1 MQGNRAHKVLFEPEQ
16 GNTAKMQQLEQ
27 LNSEHSFYFSL
38 FLFSSRICDF
48 FSFILQILWDEFFIV
63 SLLYIS
69 TVIVGSGN
77 VILISQSKYQQHLS
91 SISLV
96 QIYMY
101 EKNWDN
107 LSALVV
113 SRKHSP
119 SFHILLLP
127 AISLTASFELSV
139 GLSVSLRDHPNFTQ
153 LP

>member
-1 MQGNRAHKVLFEPEQ
+1 MQENGAHKILFEPEQ
-16 GNTAKMQQLEQ
+16 GNKAKMQQLEQ

-101 EKNWDN
+101 EKE
-107 LSALVV
+107 LRQFISSCSLQKTFSILPYPSASCHFSYSLLWTV
-113 SRKHSP
+113 SGALHIPPWSP
-119 SFHILLLP
+119 
-127 AISLTASFELSV
+127 
-139 GLSVSLRDHPNFTQ
+139 
-153 LP
+153 